1 MCGLRRQ
8 RVIFL
13 ASEGPFLV
21 ASNCPGKV
29 STTLATSV
37 PPTRA
42 NIDDSF
48 SDGDSQ
54 GFPADVLQPGDGIS
68 SEERLQ
74 LVERIAGSEAFQKSN
89 RLPSL
94 LRYLADCTLRHDR
107 AGLTEQA
114 IGRAVFGKPKDFHP
128 AEDSSVRVYMRQ
140 LRLRIHEYYQNAG
153 LEERV
158 VIEIPKG
165 GYALAF
171 HLRQVPV
178 AGQEVVD
185 AASANPGAPSRVNTQ
200 LKRRVWLWL
209 PWVLVA
215 ISLFLA
221 VAEWYRG
228 SRIEKAS
235 APAWPLNQVL
245 QPGRETTM
253 VLADASYILRLLG
266 DGQVPLDAYADHH
279 YADHLIPPE
288 ATEGELRVFH
298 YLQYSQITSM
308 ADARAAFAMSS
319 LAGSLKGNIVIRSAK
334 ELNGNI
340 LSNGSFIFIGAQSS
354 NPWVIL
360 YRDRV
365 NFRLTET
372 GFSGRRYIQ
381 NVSPRPG
388 EQEAYFI
395 SEGTGHSGED
405 YATIALVPGMGE
417 QSDALLLQGLR
428 LEGTEAAIRFLS
440 STSGRNEM
448 VERLKAANGGTL
460 PHYFE
465 VLLHAHSVGGSPA
478 SVDCVAARPLSVG
491 RK

>member
-1 MCGLRRQ
+1 
-8 RVIFL
+8 
-13 ASEGPFLV
+13 
-21 ASNCPGKV
+21 
-29 STTLATSV
+29 LATSL
-37 PPTRA
+37 PPTRS
-42 NIDDSF
+42 NIDDPF
-48 SDGDSQ
+48 SDDGDSS
-54 GFPADVLQPGDGIS
+54 GSPADGPQPEDGIS
-68 SEERLQ
+68 SDERLQ
-74 LVERIAGSEAFQKSN
+74 VVERIAGSEAFQKSN

-140 LRLRIHEYYQNAG
+140 LRLRIHEYYQSAG
-153 LEERV
+153 LDERV

-171 HLRQVPV
+171 HLRQVSA
-178 AGQEVVD
+178 AGHEVVE
-185 AASANPGAPSRVNTQ
+185 AASALPGTESRKGTR
-200 LKRRVWLWL
+200 LPDRVWLWL

-215 ISLFLA
+215 ILLVLA
-221 VAEWYRG
+221 VAGWYRG
-228 SRIEKAS
+228 SRIENS
-235 APAWPLNQVL
+235 NAPAWPLNQVL
-245 QPGRETTM
+245 QPGRQTTM
-253 VLADASYILRLLG
+253 VLADVSYILRLLG
-266 DGQVPLDAYADHH
+266 DGQIPLDAYADHH

-288 ATEGELRVFH
+288 ATEGELRIFH
-298 YLQYSQITSM
+298 YLQSSQITSM
-308 ADARAAFAMSS
+308 ADARAAFVMSS
-319 LAGSLKGNIVIRSAK
+319 LAGSLKDNIVIRSAK

-340 LSNGSFIFIGAQSS
+340 LSNGNFIFIGAHTS

-365 NFRLTET
+365 NFRLMDP
-372 GFSGRRYIQ
+372 GLSGRRYIQ
-381 NVSPRPG
+381 NFSPRPG

-417 QSDALLLQGLR
+417 QGDALLLQGLR
-428 LEGTEAAIRFLS
+428 LEGTEAAIRFLG
-440 STSGRNEM
+440 STSGRNAM
-448 VERLKAANGGTL
+448 VESLKAANGGTL

-478 SVDCVAARPLSVG
+478 SVDCIAARPLPVG